1 MLFFRIDIGGKA
13 LTNLLKEWVSYRQL
27 NVLEE
32 TYVMNECKEDVCYVA
47 DDFQRHM
54 DIAKYC
60 FAKKKKR
67 ETENK
72 FGIVK
77 NIFLI
82 KASWQGE
89 FDY

>member
-1 MLFFRIDIGGKA
+1 MISNGTWILPSIA
-13 LTNLLKEWVSYRQL
+13 LQ
-27 NVLEE
+27 
-32 TYVMNECKEDVCYVA
+32 
-47 DDFQRHM
+47 
-54 DIAKYC
+54 
-60 FAKKKKR
+60 KKKKR